1 MTSTNLGFASYPQAY
16 HGRNQPTINPTTIN
30 PIVESHLQIS
40 EYTVRTN
47 IINPQENNIP
57 IRYVPEYRINK
68 KLCIALVYVS
78 LNLTYLIISIVIL
91 TKSSF
96 YDYYSMCKE
105 SKIMIYLIY
114 TVIVSSIYYDIKDVS
129 EFICFEI
136 IKIIITISWGIYAL
150 FIPKCICNL
159 KNTFVYNL
167 CLIYWLFYICI
178 ILSSTMFAL
187 CICIYST
194 FAKFYVE
201 SKPTEPNVVINQ
213 IIPEPNVTPNITE
226 FEIVE
231 EDIESN
237 FARV

>member
-16 HGRNQPTINPTTIN
+16 YGRNQHTIY

-40 EYTVRTN
+40 DDTIRTN
-47 IINPQENNIP
+47 IINPQENNKP
-57 IRYVPEYRINK
+57 IRYVPERRASKI
-68 KLCIALVYVS
+68 LCIALVYVS
-78 LNLTYLIISIVIL
+78 LNITYVIISIAIL

-96 YDYYSMCKE
+96 DDYYSMCKE

-114 TVIVSSIYYDIKDVS
+114 TVIVSSIYCDIKDVS
-129 EFICFEI
+129 EFICFEN
-136 IKIIITISWGIYAL
+136 IKIIITISWGMYEL

-159 KNTFVYNL
+159 KNRFVYNL
-167 CLIYWLFYICI
+167 CFIYWLFYTCI
-178 ILSSTMFAL
+178 ILSNFVFAL

-194 FAKFYVE
+194 FAKNYVE
-201 SKPTEPNVVINQ
+201 SKPTEPNVVINP

-237 FARV
+237 FTRV